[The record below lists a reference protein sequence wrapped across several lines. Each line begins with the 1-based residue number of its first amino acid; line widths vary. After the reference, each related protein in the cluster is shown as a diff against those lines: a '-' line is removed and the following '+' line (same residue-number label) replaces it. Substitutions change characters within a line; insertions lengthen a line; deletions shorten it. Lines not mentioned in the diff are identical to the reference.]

1 MHQNHIKLKEAQS
14 TAKNMEK
21 DYNNLRER
29 LEQEKQKNSRIE
41 QDVQNFQE
49 RELNLSKISTLQMKR
64 AWVVSLSFSSFVRF
78 SRPNFHAFRF
88 MEGPGHCP
96 MISKYG
102 PSLSKPVGPV
112 DPSFLVLKISHF
124 NKKNIQITAILR
136 TPDVGCQYSKK
147 TCLKQPLKKKD
158 KTKILIKKMVA

>member
-64 AWVVSLSFSSFVRF
+64 AWIVGLSFSSFVRF
-78 SRPNFHAFRF
+78 L
-88 MEGPGHCP
+88 CP
-96 MISKYG
+96 SIKDRGYSGFAQALKVLEYRGIS
-102 PSLSKPVGPV
+102 
-112 DPSFLVLKISHF
+112 
-124 NKKNIQITAILR
+124 
-136 TPDVGCQYSKK
+136 
-147 TCLKQPLKKKD
+147 
-158 KTKILIKKMVA
+158 

>member
-64 AWVVSLSFSSFVRF
+64 AWIVGLSFFSFVRF
-78 SRPNFHAFRF
+78 SCPDFQAFRF
-88 MEGPGHCP
+88 MVGPGHCP

-102 PSLSKPVGPV
+102 PSLSKAVSGPILF
-112 DPSFLVLKISHF
+112 SCEISHF
-124 NKKNIQITAILR
+124 NKK
-136 TPDVGCQYSKK
+136 YSNYSHSANS
-147 TCLKQPLKKKD
+147 TCRLS
-158 KTKILIKKMVA
+158 I

>member
-64 AWVVSLSFSSFVRF
+64 AWIVGLSFSSFVRF
-78 SRPNFHAFRF
+78 LCPTCLQIYGR
-88 MEGPGHCP
+88 PGHCP
-96 MISKYG
+96 MLSKYG
-102 PSLSKPVGPV
+102 PLLSKAV
-112 DPSFLVLKISHF
+112 DPSFLVVKKSHF
-124 NKKNIQITAILR
+124 NKNIHLTTSLR
-136 TPDVGCQYSKK
+136 TPQNRKFV
-147 TCLKQPLKKKD
+147 
-158 KTKILIKKMVA
+158 